1 MLHDVR
7 HSVRDCRPRG
17 TIGDIMTPRSHPQIP
32 GALSRRL
39 FLRQLALVGA
49 GGALA
54 ACSGSPSS
62 SSASQA
68 PAASP
73 SADPGEA
80 AIRAVAPDASN
91 ELAVVAATF
100 EQLVDQPN
108 PFVFGLFTL
117 QQEPIEGARAEL
129 YAVPAGGEP
138 QGPWPAEPSGADVPP
153 GGLYTVPVEFTATG
167 VHEMVVVTDDGRAG
181 AVAVDVRDTESS
193 VLPAP
198 GQQAQAVAT
207 PTGNESLGYER
218 ICTRTPEQ
226 CGMHEISLDEAL
238 AGDTPVVLL
247 FATPAFCQT
256 AVCGPTVDV
265 VEQVRRRGFDDV
277 TFIHCEIFSDA
288 GETLGDP
295 VVAWNLPTEP
305 WMFVIDPGGTIVRRA
320 DGPLLV
326 VADEVR
332 TLISDGVAV

>member
-1 MLHDVR
+1 
-7 HSVRDCRPRG
+7 
-17 TIGDIMTPRSHPQIP
+17 MTPRTHLHS
-32 GALSRRL
+32 GLSRRL
-39 FLRQLALVGA
+39 FLRQLVLVGA
-49 GGALA
+49 GGVLT

-73 SADPGEA
+73 SADPGAA

-91 ELAVVAATF
+91 ELAVVAATY

-117 QQEPIEGARAEL
+117 QQEPIDGARAEL

-153 GGLYTVPVEFTATG
+153 GGLYTVPVEFTSTG
-167 VHEMVVVTDDGRAG
+167 VHEIVVVTDDGRAG
-181 AVAVDVRDTESS
+181 VVAVDVRDKESS

-207 PTGNESLGYER
+207 PTVDEALGYER
-218 ICTRTPEQ
+218 VCTRSPEP
-226 CGMHEISLDEAL
+226 CGMHEVSLDEAL

-265 VEQVRRRGFDDV
+265 VEQVRQRGFDDV

-295 VVAWNLPTEP
+295 VISWSLPTEP
-305 WMFVIDPGGTIVRRA
+305 WMFVIDAGGTIVRRA

-332 TLISDGVAV
+332 TLISDGIAV